1 MSKQVTYPG
10 VPYSGSDRRV
20 LRRIL
25 ATLRRMRD
33 RAKDGRTGTHAFPEN
48 VRQHASVAAG
58 HIEGILRDDDMARSQ
73 KMRRNR

>member
-1 MSKQVTYPG
+1 VSKQVTYPG
-10 VPYSGSDRRV
+10 VPYAGSDRKV

-33 RAKDGRTGTHAFPEN
+33 RAKDERTGLHAFPSN
-48 VRQHASVAAG
+48 VRLHASVAAG
-58 HIEGILRDDDMARSQ
+58 HVEGMLREDDQQRSQ